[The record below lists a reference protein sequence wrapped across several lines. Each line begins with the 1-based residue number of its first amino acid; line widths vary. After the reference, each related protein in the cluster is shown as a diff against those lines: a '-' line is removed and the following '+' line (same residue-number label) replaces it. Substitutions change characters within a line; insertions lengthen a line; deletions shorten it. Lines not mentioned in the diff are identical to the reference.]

1 LKQDWAERLEKWLIR
16 LTVIQFVAL
25 IIAQI
30 LMNHAVWTPYLN
42 QAVRDE
48 GVLKTKKTD
57 TVNTMEESPAV
68 WYDKLTKHD
77 ESKKKR

>member
-77 ESKKKR
+77 ESKKKQ